1 MCFTGIVNSEG
12 DLWKSNRR
20 FLLKQRMGMKHWG
33 GQGIAQIE
41 SVVQKE
47 VVGFLEDLLKD
58 HNSKPVNPN
67 NLINSAI
74 SNVICSMIMSTRF
87 RYDDPKFQRFMF
99 LFDEGFR
106 LFAAGAGA
114 MIFLPFLKHLKGV
127 KNTISKLHENREEML
142 QFVKGVIAE
151 HKEQLDPEHPKDLI
165 DSYLLEIE
173 KIKHEEE
180 HQELFH
186 GYDPEKQLEQI
197 ILDIFSASVETL
209 KTSLLWAIV
218 YMLHNPSEKRKV
230 QQELDDKLGPNRL
243 PRLSDMSNLPYT
255 RATLYEIMRRSSVVP
270 MGTTHATDRVVN
282 LEGYT
287 IPKNA
292 HVIPLLHAVHM
303 NPECWDEPEKFR
315 PSRFLTEDG
324 QNVQKPE
331 HFMPFGVGNRMCL
344 GDSLAEKE
352 FFLFF
357 SSILHTFELELPE
370 GAPLPDLRGTTG
382 VTVTPNQ
389 FEVIFTPRSG
399 RTNNN
404 VSFDDNSS
412 SKTTSKA
419 FYSEDIMSKL
429 NTENALAMCK
439 RTLTEQ
445 SAVQTRLYG

>member
-1 MCFTGIVNSEG
+1 
-12 DLWKSNRR
+12 
-20 FLLKQRMGMKHWG
+20 MGMKHWG

-41 SVVQKE
+41 TVVQKE

-58 HNSKPVNPN
+58 HNSRPVNPN

-87 RYDDPKFQRFMF
+87 RYNDPKFQRFMF

-106 LFAAGAGA
+106 LFAAGAAGC
-114 MIFLPFLKHLKGV
+114 IFLPFLKYLPGV
-127 KNTISKLHENREEML
+127 KTTISKLHDNREEML
-142 QFVKGVIAE
+142 QFVRKVVAE
-151 HKEQLDPEHPKDLI
+151 HKEHLDPENPKDLI

-173 KIKHEEE
+173 KIRNEEE

-197 ILDIFSASVETL
+197 ILDLFSASVETL
-209 KTSLLWAIV
+209 KTSLLWSIV
-218 YMLHNPSEKRKV
+218 YMLHNPKEKRKV
-230 QQELDDKLGPNRL
+230 QQELDEIVGPNML
-243 PRLSDMSNLPYT
+243 PRLSDMQNLPYT

-270 MGTTHATDRVVN
+270 MGTTHATDRVVQ

-303 NPECWDEPEKFR
+303 NPECWDEPEQFR
-315 PSRFLTEDG
+315 PSRFLNEDG
-324 QNVQKPE
+324 TKVQKPE

-357 SSILHTFELELPE
+357 SSILHTFDIELPE
-370 GAPLPDLRGTTG
+370 GASLPDLRGTTG
-382 VTVTPNQ
+382 ITVTPNQ
-389 FEVIFTPRSG
+389 YEVIFTPRPG

-404 VSFDDNSS
+404 VSFDDNSQPCS
-412 SKTTSKA
+412 IASEA
-419 FYSEDIMSKL
+419 FDCEEVMKKF

-445 SAVQTRLYG
+445 SAIQTRLYG

>member
-1 MCFTGIVNSEG
+1 M
-12 DLWKSNRR
+12 
-20 FLLKQRMGMKHWG
+20 G

-41 SVVQKE
+41 NVVQKE
-47 VVGFLEDLLKD
+47 VVGLLEDLLKD
-58 HNSKPVNPN
+58 HNSKPVNPSH
-67 NLINSAI
+67 LINSAI

-87 RYDDPKFQRFMF
+87 HYRDPKFQRFMF

-114 MIFLPFLKHLKGV
+114 LIFLPFLKHLRGV
-127 KNTISKLHENREEML
+127 KSTMAQLKENREEML
-142 QFVKGVIAE
+142 QFVRGVIAE
-151 HKEQLDPEHPKDLI
+151 HKEQLDPEKPKDLI

-173 KIKHEEE
+173 KVKNEETE
-180 HQELFH
+180 ERRELFH

-197 ILDIFSASVETL
+197 ILDLFSASVETL

-218 YMLHNPSEKRKV
+218 YMLHNPTEKQKV
-230 QQELDDKLGPNRL
+230 QQELDEKVGPNRL
-243 PRLSDMSNLPYT
+243 PQLSDINNLPYT

-270 MGTTHATDRVVN
+270 MGTTHATDAEVEF
-282 LEGYT
+282 EGFT

-292 HVIPLLHAVHM
+292 QVIPLLHAVHM
-303 NPECWDEPEKFR
+303 DPDNWDEPEEFR

-324 QNVQKPE
+324 KSVVKPE

-344 GDSLAEKE
+344 GDNLAEKE

-357 SSILHTFELELPE
+357 SSILHTFQVELPQ
-370 GAPLPDLRGTTG
+370 GATLPDLRGTTG

-404 VSFDDNSS
+404 VCVEGDNNVSVEVGGDSPLTSASEAFSS
-412 SKTTSKA
+412 EEQMHK
-419 FYSEDIMSKL
+419 Y
-429 NTENALAMCK
+429 NTAQALALCK
-439 RTLTEQ
+439 RTLNEQ
-445 SAVQTRLYG
+445 LATQTRLYG